1 MNNDNHNKDLI
12 QLALSSIAIALFI
25 CVVLHYFLS

>member
-1 MNNDNHNKDLI
+1 MNNKEYRDLI